1 MSCTAIP
8 ASAAIDPRRSSVDEI
23 VRICTSGELH
33 ALIGISEDQ
42 HIEFKQQLDL
52 SQVKD
57 KHKLAK
63 AIASLANADGGIV
76 LIGITRGR
84 DGRTRRDYAQ
94 SLNCLTGVLDLSP
107 FYKVLNNLL
116 YPSISVSVDRHP
128 LKSDPDLAIISAQ
141 VEKATSERPVLVV
154 ETVSENLNGGTVF
167 GYYKRDEDGTNYVKH
182 GEVHSLIQAGERLR
196 EVGELKSAIVSVLGG
211 IERIE
216 NRLSEIEG
224 VKAHA
229 DRA

>member
-1 MSCTAIP
+1 MSSTSVP
-8 ASAAIDPRRSSVDEI
+8 ALADIEPRRSSVDEI

-63 AIASLANADGGIV
+63 TIASLANADGGIV
-76 LIGITRGR
+76 LIGITRAR
-84 DGRTRRDYAQ
+84 DVRTRRDYAH
-94 SLNCLTGVLDLSP
+94 SLNCLPAILDLSP

-128 LKSDPDLAIISAQ
+128 LNSDPDLAIISAR

-154 ETVSENLNGGTVF
+154 DTISENLNGGTIF

-196 EVGELKSAIVSVLGG
+196 EVGELKSAIVSILGG

-216 NRLSEIEG
+216 DRLTEIERVG
-224 VKAHA
+224 AHVNR
-229 DRA
+229 D